1 MKITKK
7 HLRRIIQEELM
18 RIQEQVKPAPPGT
31 YTSKYEEEPA
41 DTDPPETTYVTRYA
55 EPEKT
60 SVDLTNV
67 TDDRVKEFLVSKAE
81 SGRAYKVLENE
92 ALPRISGKLM
102 PGKKININQQAN
114 MLQFLGTDIVA
125 LVDTPSGVRSG
136 EDYDDVLMK
145 PEYFNKLAGT
155 TIEFSQPVP
164 DEDWHKDVLVKTGQ
178 MKPGDTEFVTIVG
191 GKVIAVLKRL
201 DGATVN
207 LRR

>member
-1 MKITKK
+1 VRITKK

-18 RIQEQVKPAPPGT
+18 RIQEQDKPAPPGT
-31 YTSKYEEEPA
+31 DPA
-41 DTDPPETTYVTRYA
+41 ETTYVTRYA

-136 EDYDDVLMK
+136 EDYDDVPMK
-145 PEYFNKLAGT
+145 PEYFNKLVGT

-164 DEDWHKDVLVKTGQ
+164 DEDWRKDVLVQTGQ
-178 MKPGDTEFVTIVG
+178 MEPGDTKFVTIVG
-191 GKVIAVLKRL
+191 AKVIAVLERL
-201 DGATVN
+201 D
-207 LRR
+207 

>member
-31 YTSKYEEEPA
+31 YTSKYEEEYDDTEPA
-41 DTDPPETTYVTRYA
+41 AQSSELPGYETL
-55 EPEKT
+55 K
-60 SVDLTNV
+60 
-67 TDDRVKEFLVSKAE
+67 
-81 SGRAYKVLENE
+81 SG
-92 ALPRISGKLM
+92 ALPRIPGKLM